1 MKNLIITSL
10 FVSVFLASSPVF
22 AQYPFQN
29 TSLSGEERISNLIS
43 LLTLEEKI
51 NALSTQLGIPRLGI
65 RNCAQVEG
73 LHGLAYGGPSNWG
86 SRSPVPSTIFPQ
98 AYGLG
103 ETWDTELIRKVAEQE
118 AYENRYYF
126 QSPKYSRGSLV
137 MRAPNADLGRDPRW
151 GRTEECYGEDAW
163 LNSRMVV
170 SFVKGLQGDD
180 PAYWRTASLMKHFLA
195 NSNEDG
201 RDSTSSNFDDRLF
214 REYYGYTFYKG
225 ITEGG
230 SRAFMA
236 SYNAYNGIPMT
247 INPVLKK
254 VTVEEWGND
263 GIICT
268 DGGAMALLFSAH
280 KAFPS
285 MAETAAACVKAGIGQ
300 FLDNYK
306 AAVKEAL
313 NKGLLTEKDI
323 DAVLKGNFRVALK
336 LGLLDLKQEN
346 PYSNIGVKDTID
358 PWTKPEVKQ
367 FVREVTAKSI
377 VLLKNNG
384 QLLPLDLNRVRKI
397 AVIGPRADDVLLDW
411 YSGTPPY
418 KVSPLEGIMKACG
431 TNVQVTYAPENRM
444 DQAVNAAKSAD
455 IAIVIV
461 GSHPIG
467 TTAEWKTS
475 PVPSDGKE
483 AVDRKSLTLE
493 QEDLVKLVLQANPN
507 TVLVLVSSFPFTIN
521 WSAEHVPAIL
531 HMTHGSQ
538 EMGNGLA
545 DVLFGKV
552 NPAGRLVQTWPQS
565 ITQLPPMMDYDI
577 RHGRTY
583 MYFKDTPLF
592 PFGYGLS
599 YTTFA
604 YSNLKVGSS
613 SMPANGEIKIS
624 VEIKNSGMMAGD
636 EVVQLYVRFPDSKVE
651 RPVKQLKSF
660 SRIPVNKGE
669 TKTVIMNLKAEDLA
683 YWNEKDHKFTVESG
697 AVELMVGSSSQDI
710 RLRKI
715 IHVGEK

>member
-1 MKNLIITSL
+1 MKNLIISL
-10 FVSVFLASSPVF
+10 LLISVFLGGTPVS

-29 TSLSGEERISNLIS
+29 TALSGEERISNLIS
-43 LLTLEEKI
+43 LMTLEEKI

-65 RNCAQVEG
+65 RNCGQVEG

-86 SRSPVPSTIFPQ
+86 SRSAVPSTIFPQ

-103 ETWDTELIRKVAEQE
+103 ETWDTDLIKKVAEQE

-126 QSPKYSRGSLV
+126 QSPKYFRGSLV

-151 GRTEECYGEDAW
+151 GRTEECFGEDAW

-180 PAYWRTASLMKHFLA
+180 PTYWRTASLMKHFMA

-201 RDSTSSNFDDRLF
+201 RDSTSSNFDERLF

-247 INPVLKK
+247 INPILKK

-280 KAFPS
+280 KAFPTL
-285 MAETAAACVKAGIGQ
+285 AETAAACVKAGIGQ

-306 AAVKEAL
+306 PAIKEAL
-313 NKGLLTEKDI
+313 GKGLLTEKDI

-336 LGLLDLKQEN
+336 LGLLDVNREN
-346 PYSNIGVKDTID
+346 PYSSIGVKDTID
-358 PWTKPEVKQ
+358 PWTKPEIRQ

-377 VLLKNNG
+377 VLLKNDR
-384 QLLPLDLNRVRKI
+384 QLLPLDLNRIRKI

-418 KVSPLEGIMKACG
+418 KVSPLAGIMKACG
-431 TNVQVTYAPENRM
+431 KNVQVIFAAENRM
-444 DQAVNAAKSAD
+444 DQAVNAAKAAD
-455 IAIVIV
+455 VAIVIV

-467 TTAEWKTS
+467 TTADWKIS

-483 AVDRKSLTLE
+483 AVDRKSLSLE

-507 TVLVLVSSFPFTIN
+507 TVLVLVSSFPFAIN
-521 WSAEHVPAIL
+521 WSAEHIPAIL

-545 DVLFGKV
+545 DIIFGKA

-583 MYFKDTPLF
+583 MYFKDSPLF
-592 PFGYGLS
+592 PFGFGLS
-599 YTTFA
+599 YTSFA
-604 YSNLKVGSS
+604 YSNLKVSS
-613 SMPANGEIKIS
+613 NSMPANGEVKIS
-624 VEIKNSGMMAGD
+624 VDVKNTGMMAGD
-636 EVVQLYVRFPDSKVE
+636 EVVQVYVRFTDSGIE
-651 RPVKQLKSF
+651 RPARQLKAF
-660 SRIPVNKGE
+660 ARVPVNKGE
-669 TKTVIMNLKAEDLA
+669 TKTVTLNLKAEDLA
-683 YWNEKDHKFTVESG
+683 YWNEKDHKFTVEPCS
-697 AVELMVGSSSQDI
+697 VELMVGSSSQDI
-710 RLRKI
+710 KLKKI
-715 IHVGEK
+715 IQVEK